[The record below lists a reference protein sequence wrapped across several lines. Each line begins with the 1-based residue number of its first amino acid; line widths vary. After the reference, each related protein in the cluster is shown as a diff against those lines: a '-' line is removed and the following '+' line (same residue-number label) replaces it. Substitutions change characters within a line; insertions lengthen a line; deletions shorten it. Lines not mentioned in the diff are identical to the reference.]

1 MGKSTLQNAMSET
14 VHKQPPK
21 QFKNGVSP
29 LGDYLIHGG
38 PGRPK
43 GSKSKS
49 TRLRDALAS
58 VKADISVLPLDVQH
72 ACMDY
77 ISKEEWLNTLRTA
90 RKEETKVAL
99 IREWWD
105 RRLPKI
111 PVSVSMESHSSQ
123 ITGTLVDLL
132 SLLRSSNETKQL
144 PVENQG
150 VIEVKALPDPGTQDG
165 T

>member
-1 MGKSTLQNAMSET
+1 MGQNATQET
-14 VHKQPPK
+14 VKKQPPK

-29 LGDYLIHGG
+29 LGDYLIKGG
-38 PGRPK
+38 PGIPK
-43 GSKSKS
+43 GYKYKS
-49 TRLRDALAS
+49 TRLREALES
-58 VKADISVLPLDVQH
+58 VKADITILPIDVQH

-77 ISKEEWLNTLRTA
+77 ISKEEWVNTLRTA

-132 SLLRSSNETKQL
+132 SLLRSSNEVKQL
-144 PVENQG
+144 PQPDQG
-150 VIEVKALPDPGTQDG
+150 VIEVKALPDGSGPEGT
-165 T
+165 